1 MNNYRNRGSDG
12 GKTYYEILEVPVN
25 ADTVTIRKSYLK
37 KSLKYHPDKNP
48 NNEEEAKARFIE
60 IGEAYEVLSEP
71 ARRRAYDQEL
81 RATGGK
87 IPSDFKKKFNGG
99 ASDAQAYDN
108 YMDAFDATVSGM
120 SEAEIAAT
128 IGTVSAL
135 AGIIGSIV
143 GSRVMGGAAGG
154 KERSG
159 SSGKQSFIS
168 SAGSL
173 VGGLVASE
181 IVSTSVRTLHQDSV
195 DRLRYKEDCRR
206 AVERGEPIPE
216 PPQTSFIGGQIGD
229 VLKKTFNAV
238 TSAATGEKED
248 NDDTNDSF
256 RNPKQNNMN
265 QNDGEHEKNRTSSFM
280 WKMAAAGVKAAQAAK
295 ST

>member
-1 MNNYRNRGSDG
+1 MNNYRNRGSVG
-12 GKTYYEILEVPVN
+12 GKNYYEILEVPVN
-25 ADTVTIRKSYLK
+25 ADAATIRKAYLK

-48 NNEEEAKARFIE
+48 NNQEEAKAKFIE
-60 IGEAYEVLSEP
+60 IGEAHEILSDP
-71 ARRRAYDQEL
+71 GKRRAYDQEL

-87 IPSDFKKKFNGG
+87 KPSAFKNKFNGG
-99 ASDAQAYDN
+99 VSDDQAYDN
-108 YMDAFDATVSGM
+108 YMDAFDATVAGM

-135 AGIIGSIV
+135 AGIVGSIV

-154 KERSG
+154 KERG
-159 SSGKQSFIS
+159 ARSGKQSFMS

-206 AVERGEPIPE
+206 AVERGEPMPE

-229 VLKKTFNAV
+229 VLKKTLNAV
-238 TSAATGEKED
+238 TSAATGEKGSNDD
-248 NDDTNDSF
+248 NDDCF

-265 QNDGEHEKNRTSSFM
+265 QNDGQHERSSTSSFM
-280 WKMAAAGVKAAQAAK
+280 WKMAAAGVKAAQQA
-295 ST
+295 SNR